1 MLKLDVKTM
10 LKYTELN
17 WLFIII
23 LLYIF
28 FINTINGVKIC
39 CWSIYKRHF
48 FISSRMVGCVSFEQA
63 WLLT

>member
-28 FINTINGVKIC
+28 FINTINGVKISRR
-39 CWSIYKRHF
+39 SIYKRHS
-48 FISSRMVGCVSFEQA
+48 ITSSWMAYSLPPLKARLS
-63 WLLT
+63 T

>member
-28 FINTINGVKIC
+28 FINTINGVKISRR
-39 CWSIYKRHF
+39 SIYKRHCL
-48 FISSRMVGCVSFEQA
+48 IGHRMAYSLSSEQA